1 VNEIVRNAGPPPG
14 STGRRDEEGVRR
26 FVEHTAMTFA
36 SYGMP
41 RMAARVLMLL
51 MAAEEPNLTAADIAD
66 RLAISPA
73 AVSGSVRYLLQVGL
87 AVKEPV
93 PGSRR
98 DVYRLPD
105 DAWYQ
110 GAMVKGGIF
119 AIVGKLAADGVDAA
133 GGPETVAGGRI
144 AEMADFYAFIQDE
157 MTGLLERWEAHR
169 HRPLA

>member
-1 VNEIVRNAGPPPG
+1 MAQKPTTKGPPE
-14 STGRRDEEGVRR
+14 RDEDGVRR

-36 SYGMP
+36 NYGMP

-51 MAAEEPNLTAADIAD
+51 MAAEESTLTAAEIAD
-66 RLAISPA
+66 GLAISPA
-73 AVSGSVRYLLQVGL
+73 AVSGSVRYLQQLGL
-87 AVKEPV
+87 VVKEPV

-119 AIVGKLAADGVDAA
+119 AVVGKLAAEGVEAA
-133 GGPETVAGGRI
+133 GGRGTVAGGRI

-157 MTGLLERWEAHR
+157 MAGLMERWEAR
-169 HRPLA
+169 RADER